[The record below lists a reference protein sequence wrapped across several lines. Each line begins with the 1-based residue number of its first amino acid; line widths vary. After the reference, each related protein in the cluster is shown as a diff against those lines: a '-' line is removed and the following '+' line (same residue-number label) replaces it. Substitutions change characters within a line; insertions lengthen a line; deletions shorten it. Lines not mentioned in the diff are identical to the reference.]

1 MDTKDYSANAMMAAV
16 DIMMKI
22 KLLQIIIGYI

>member
-22 KLLQIIIGYI
+22 KLLKLISGNI